1 MANPNPIDISNSPF
15 AAPPGVPAEPM
26 TLPYATPALP
36 DKKIGAPAA
45 MVLITL
51 LVGAASVFIFLA
63 CVVNNQEAWPAAV
76 ASGALCAMGTLL
88 GLFVTRGR

>member
-1 MANPNPIDISNSPF
+1 
-15 AAPPGVPAEPM
+15 
-26 TLPYATPALP
+26 
-36 DKKIGAPAA
+36 

-76 ASGALCAMGTLL
+76 ASAALCAMGTML
-88 GLFVTRGR
+88 GFFVTRGR

>member
-1 MANPNPIDISNSPF
+1 MAEPNPIDVMKSPF
-15 AAPPGVPAEPM
+15 PTVSGVPAEPI
-26 TLPYATPALP
+26 TLPYATPTLP

-63 CVVNNQEAWPAAV
+63 CVVNNQEAWPAAA
-76 ASGALCAMGTLL
+76 ASAALCAMGTML
-88 GLFVTRGR
+88 GFFVTRGR